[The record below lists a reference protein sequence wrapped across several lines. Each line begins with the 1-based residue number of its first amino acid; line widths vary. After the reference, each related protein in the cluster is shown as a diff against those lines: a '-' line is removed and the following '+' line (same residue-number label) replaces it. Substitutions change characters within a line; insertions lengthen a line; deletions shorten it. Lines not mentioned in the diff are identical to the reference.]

1 MGIGFPIGMP
11 SARPEGSCS
20 TTKASA
26 AESTM
31 PVYTV
36 HAPLSNG
43 ADFTAT
49 DKFAFVRDGFHFWAA
64 VAGVIWLAWH
74 RLWLALIGWILLIV
88 VVDFGLAAVGVG
100 RGTIFVVDVL
110 LALLLG
116 LEAGNLRR

>member
-20 TTKASA
+20 RTKASA

-64 VAGVIWLAWH
+64 VAGVVWLAWH
-74 RLWLALIGWILLIV
+74 RLWLGLISWV
-88 VVDFGLAAVGVG
+88 
-100 RGTIFVVDVL
+100 VL
-110 LALLLG
+110 LAGVGGGLG
-116 LEAGNLRR
+116 RVGGGGGALF